1 MTVNDKIIA
10 LTGLPALIKEGTRAL
25 LFQLQGSIKI
35 QEFDDL
41 QSLNDFIKE
50 NNLALIIIDAA
61 LVAAGIKLLNNIRK
75 ENDRTSVVAIQY
87 QYINQSLLNICD
99 CIITID
105 QPATEIMK
113 TYSALIEKDGSI
125 NQIIKSD
132 FLSEREIEVLK
143 LLVTG
148 FSGKEIA
155 EKLNISINTVITHRK
170 NISFK
175 TGIKSLAGLTIY
187 AVTNKVI
194 SMNNLQ

>member
-10 LTGLPALIKEGTRAL
+10 LTGLPTLIKEGTRAL

-87 QYINQSLLNICD
+87 QYVNQSLLNICD
-99 CIITID
+99 SIITID

-132 FLSEREIEVLK
+132 FLSEREIDVLK